1 MPSSPHP
8 DLGGSLTKSVI
19 GAAIAV
25 HRAFGPGLD
34 EADYE
39 HALHLELD
47 ALGIQHQ
54 CQVPQPLC
62 YKGEELDCG
71 YRLDIVVSGQLLLE
85 LKTVE
90 KIHPVY
96 EAQLLTYL
104 RLSSL
109 PLGLLMNF
117 NTLTLKDGVLRR
129 ACSLKSVSRFQNEM
143 PVAEKFDDLSREVLA
158 AALEVRYE
166 LGYGLLRSA
175 YEACLVR
182 ALSLKGIRT
191 QINLPANLIYRD
203 QLILSRK
210 EVPMIVEDSLMVVC
224 HCAKELGPLHLA
236 RDRSLLKA
244 SGVSSGLC
252 LNFHADSLVTE
263 VHRIKTHSKE

>member
-1 MPSSPHP
+1 MHSSAHP
-8 DLGGSLTKSVI
+8 DLGGDLTKSVI

-39 HALHLELD
+39 NALHLELS
-47 ALGIQHQ
+47 ALGIDHQ

-62 YKGEELDCG
+62 YKGQELDCG
-71 YRLDIVVSGQLLLE
+71 YRLDLVISRRLLVE
-85 LKTVE
+85 LKAVE
-90 KIHPVY
+90 KIHPIH

-117 NTLTLKDGVLRR
+117 NTLVLRDGILRR
-129 ACSLKSVSRFQNEM
+129 AHSAKPVSIFYNERTFSERFDE
-143 PVAEKFDDLSREVLA
+143 LSHEVLA
-158 AALEVRYE
+158 AALEVQHE
-166 LGYGLLRSA
+166 LGHGLLRSA
-175 YEACLVR
+175 YEACLVK
-182 ALSLKGIRT
+182 ALSMKGIRV

-210 EVPMIVEDSLMVVC
+210 EVPMIVEDRLMVVC
-224 HCAKELGPLHLA
+224 HCVKELGLLRIA

-244 SGVSSGLC
+244 SGVNSGLC
-252 LNFHADSLVTE
+252 LNFHADSLATE
-263 VHRIKTHSKE
+263 IHRIQTHAK